1 VSANKQTLL
10 RLEKVRRCYGSTV
23 AVDQVSFQVA
33 KGEFFS
39 LLGPSGCGKS
49 TTLRLIAGLEESD
62 SGEIWLNGR
71 LIASPE
77 RGILVPAEKRNI
89 GLVFQSYAVWPH
101 MTVAQNVV
109 YPLEVRRW
117 DTAKIGRRV
126 GEVLELVG
134 LAGLEQ
140 RRPAQLSGGQQQR
153 LALARSLAYEPDLLL
168 LDEPLSNVDAKLR
181 EHLRFELKRLQQS
194 VGVTIVYVTHDQ
206 TEAMSMSHRI
216 AIMNHGRIEQI
227 DYPEAIYKDPASF
240 FVQNFVGRL
249 ITFEGKVKENGSARK
264 IEFPGGS
271 CVPLVE
277 QTTIPTGG
285 ELKIAV
291 RPEDIE
297 ILTNGREP
305 GAGEIPGV
313 VVDVSYVGSRYECA
327 VSAANAEFVLET
339 APNFRLQ
346 RGQTVVLRLNEIKL
360 WPV

>member
-1 VSANKQTLL
+1 MSANKQTLL
-10 RLEKVRRCYGSTV
+10 RLEKVRRCYGSTL

-117 DTAKIGRRV
+117 DTAKIRRRV

-216 AIMNHGRIEQI
+216 AIMNHGHIEQI
-227 DYPEAIYKDPASF
+227 DCPEAIYKDPASF

-249 ITFEGKVKENGSARK
+249 ITFEGKVKENGSKK
-264 IEFPGGS
+264 IEFSGGRT
-271 CVPLVE
+271 VPLFE
-277 QTTIPTGG
+277 QTT
-285 ELKIAV
+285 
-291 RPEDIE
+291 
-297 ILTNGREP
+297 
-305 GAGEIPGV
+305 
-313 VVDVSYVGSRYECA
+313 
-327 VSAANAEFVLET
+327 
-339 APNFRLQ
+339 
-346 RGQTVVLRLNEIKL
+346 
-360 WPV
+360 